1 MRPLLGVAARGAAV
15 LRAGSDPGGRGQC
28 QAAVYLS
35 SQVAKMWLIIRKPG
49 LAANM
54 SRYLVERITATPNI
68 EILTETTVTALDGQ
82 DGILEAIRCRSHR
95 SGDEKKL
102 AIRHL
107 FYSSAP
113 IPIPTGCLG
122 RA

>member
-49 LAANM
+49 LTAHM

-68 EILTETTVTALDGQ
+68 EILT
-82 DGILEAIRCRSHR
+82 
-95 SGDEKKL
+95 
-102 AIRHL
+102 
-107 FYSSAP
+107 
-113 IPIPTGCLG
+113 GCLG
-122 RA
+122 GACCSKACALFAPRQKITSGSTPTCLAFARSVMCARVRSSA